1 MQTVFLAFGLTGD
14 LMRQKGIPAL
24 FALYT
29 KGELPS
35 PFSVVG
41 FSRKPWS
48 KDDVEAH
55 VKEVLQASGEL
66 PEKIEAFSK
75 LFSVVQGDADTPESF
90 DTLKERVGSPEQLVI
105 YLCISPEF
113 YAPTIEKLGEKG
125 FLANGAR
132 ILIEKPFGKSGEDA
146 ASLEALLS
154 KYAKEEQVYRI
165 DHYLA
170 KVGALELAI
179 LNKADI
185 EGIGVYLL
193 ESIGV
198 EARGAAYDAVGA
210 LRDVGQ
216 NHLLEMLAI
225 ASGAKN
231 RADALR
237 TLPIMTQAEVAE
249 NTVRG
254 QYVGYTQIDG
264 VKPHSQIETY
274 FKIKTSIAS
283 ARGTHIAVIIEGGKM
298 LGSTKKE
305 VSLTYTGGSTRSI
318 SLASRGNEY
327 EKLFADAFSG
337 NQELFV
343 SMGEVEALWKFIDPI
358 VTEWE
363 KGKVLLTS
371 YEPGSGSIRGK

>member
-14 LMRQKGIPAL
+14 LMRLKGIPAL
-24 FALYT
+24 FALYVR
-29 KGELPS
+29 GELPS
-35 PFSVVG
+35 PCSVIG

-55 VKEVLQASGEL
+55 VGNVLATSGAQ
-66 PEKIEAFSK
+66 PEQIEAFSK

-90 DTLKERVGSPEQLVI
+90 DILRAQVGSPEQLVI

-113 YAPTIEKLGEKG
+113 YAPVIQKLGEKG
-125 FLANGAR
+125 FLTGGAR

-146 ASLEALLS
+146 KSLETLLGQ
-154 KYAKEEQVYRI
+154 YAKEEQIYRI

-170 KVGALELAI
+170 KMGAFELAI

-198 EARGAAYDAVGA
+198 EARGAVYDAVGA

-216 NHLLEMLAI
+216 NHLLEMLSI

-231 RADALR
+231 RASALL
-237 TLPIMTQAEVAE
+237 TLPTMTEEELAKD
-249 NTVRG
+249 TVRG
-254 QYVGYTQIDG
+254 QYTGYTKIDG
-264 VKPHSQIETY
+264 VSADSKTETY
-274 FKIKTSIAS
+274 FKIKTSITS
-283 ARGTHIAVIIEGGKM
+283 ARGTRISVVLEAGKM
-298 LGSTKKE
+298 LATSKKE
-305 VSLTYTGGSTRSI
+305 VTLTYSGGSTRSI
-318 SLASRGNEY
+318 SLASRGSEY
-327 EKLFADAFSG
+327 ERLFADAFAG

-343 SMGEVEALWKFIDPI
+343 SSGEVEALWKFIDPI
-358 VTEWE
+358 ISTWD
-363 KGKVLLTS
+363 KGDIPLVP
-371 YEPGSGSIRGK
+371 YEPGTDTVRSK